1 MIKISCADT
10 TFSVAMLSTVGTFYS
25 LFPLSLIFV
34 SHRFVEATMLRIQ
47 SLEGKK
53 KAFNTCS
60 SHVTV
65 VSLLFGPV
73 ISMYMQSSATNP
85 QHKNKLMSL
94 CNSLVKESII
104 DFTVRGNPHTEMVP
118 PFLIH
123 VVF

>member
-1 MIKISCADT
+1 MIKMSCADT

-73 ISMYMQSSATNP
+73 ISMYVQPSATNP

-104 DFTVRGNPHTEMVP
+104 EFTVPGNTHTEMVP
-118 PFLIH
+118 PLLIH

>member
-53 KAFNTCS
+53 KAFNACS

-104 DFTVRGNPHTEMVP
+104 DFTVRGSPHTEMVP

>member
-1 MIKISCADT
+1 MIKMSCADT

-25 LFPLSLIFV
+25 LFPLSLILV
-34 SHRFVEATMLRIQ
+34 SYRFVEATMLRIQ

-53 KAFNTCS
+53 KAFNTRS
-60 SHVTV
+60 SHVIV
-65 VSLLFGPV
+65 VSLFFGPV
-73 ISMYMQSSATNP
+73 ISMYVQPSATNP

-104 DFTVRGNPHTEMVP
+104 EFTVPGNTHTEMVP
-118 PFLIH
+118 PLLIH